1 MKNLTLVSEVRECAA
16 AWRRRGESVALVP
29 TMGNLH
35 AGHLSLVARA
45 RDAARRCVAS
55 VFVNPL
61 QFGPEEDYG
70 SYPRS
75 LEADRAALQAA
86 GCDALFAP
94 SVEELFPAGAEAG
107 VRIDVPGLSQ
117 ILCGA
122 RRPGHFSGV
131 ATVVMKLFNIVQPD
145 VAVFGEKDFQQ
156 VIVIRRLVADLCL
169 PVTVLT
175 GSTAREPDGLA
186 LSSRN
191 HYLTPEQR
199 AIAPR
204 LYATLQEVAA
214 RLLSGDTDYVAIE
227 RNGLAALEERGFRPD
242 YLEIREAADVAPPRP
257 DSNDL
262 VVLAAAWLGRARLI
276 DNVRLT
282 R

>member
-1 MKNLTLVSEVRECAA
+1 MAEEEVQFKAI
-16 AWRRRGESVALVP
+16 L
-29 TMGNLH
+29 
-35 AGHLSLVARA
+35 ARKEGMTQ
-45 RDAARRCVAS
+45 
-55 VFVNPL
+55 VF
-61 QFGPEEDYG
+61 D
-70 SYPRS
+70 
-75 LEADRAALQAA
+75 
-86 GCDALFAP
+86 
-94 SVEELFPAGAEAG
+94 ELGG
-107 VRIDVPGLSQ
+107 VV
-117 ILCGA
+117 
-122 RRPGHFSGV
+122 
-131 ATVVMKLFNIVQPD
+131 
-145 VAVFGEKDFQQ
+145 
-156 VIVIRRLVADLCL
+156 

-191 HYLTPEQR
+191 HYRTPEQR

-204 LYATLQEVAA
+204 LYATLQDVAA

-227 RNGLAALEERGFRPD
+227 RNGLAALEERGLRPD
-242 YLEIREAADVAPPRP
+242 YFEIREAADLASPRP